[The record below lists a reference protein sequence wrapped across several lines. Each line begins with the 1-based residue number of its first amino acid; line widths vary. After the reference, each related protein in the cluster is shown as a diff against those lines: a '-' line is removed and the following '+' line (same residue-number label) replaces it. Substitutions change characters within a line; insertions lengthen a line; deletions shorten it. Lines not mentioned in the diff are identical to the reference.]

1 MEDIL
6 SFLPADLPLTYATTL
21 LQVFKG
27 FYINN
32 KYFSCSSILNMAE
45 KNRSILVSDRAVFP
59 APKFIPENHYSNN
72 TQNKIKELSI
82 SGTFDVGASKNNF
95 MKN

>member
-1 MEDIL
+1 
-6 SFLPADLPLTYATTL
+6 
-21 LQVFKG
+21 
-27 FYINN
+27 
-32 KYFSCSSILNMAE
+32 MAE